1 MQFKIDLK
9 IFILIVLFYFTKQ
22 MGIYALILGFAI
34 IHEFGHLVS
43 GLLLGMKP
51 SKMQLKPYG
60 VSIIFK
66 LLPNDYN
73 KKIGKGNVLELKK
86 IIVALA
92 GPLTNLVIII
102 VLINL
107 NLNLNLFWGLMI
119 IYANILLIIFN
130 LMPIYP
136 LDGGRILKGILYVLF
151 GKKKAEK
158 YTNYISFIFLI
169 FITFVGS
176 ISIISLKNIAIFIII
191 IFLWVIYI
199 KEEQRYK
206 RKTRIYK
213 LVEKTLENSGD

>member
-9 IFILIVLFYFTKQ
+9 IFILIILFYFTKQ
-22 MGIYALILGFAI
+22 MGIYALVLGFAI
-34 IHEFGHLVS
+34 IHEFGHLLA
-43 GLLLGMKP
+43 GLILGMKP
-51 SKMQLKPYG
+51 SKLLLKPYG

-86 IIVALA
+86 ILVALA
-92 GPLTNLVIII
+92 GPLTNLIII
-102 VLINL
+102 VALMNF
-107 NLNLNLFWGLMI
+107 NLNLFFGLMI

-130 LMPIYP
+130 LIPIYP
-136 LDGGRILKGILYVLF
+136 LDGGRILKGILYILF

-169 FITFVGS
+169 FITFFGS

-199 KEEQRYK
+199 KEERRYK
-206 RKTRIYK
+206 RKKRIYK
-213 LVEKTLENSGD
+213 LVEKTLENSDD